1 MSLIDSPMI
10 SGDNNDAVFINTRFL
25 DGIHNTA
32 HIAVQF
38 FQFGII
44 SRSIVSVTVPYV
56 VRVVETESTQHRFL
70 LHNILT
76 GHVTQSRRMRVIVGC
91 LRMMVQSQ
99 RIYQILDAIPFI
111 QYAHLGI
118 GSRLAQLAEHGG
130 ENAMLVQHTRR

>member
-1 MSLIDSPMI
+1 MI

-38 FQFGII
+38 SQFGII
-44 SRSIVSVTVPYV
+44 SRSIVSVTMPHV

-70 LHNILT
+70 LRNILT

-99 RIYQILDAIPFI
+99 RIYQD
-111 QYAHLGI
+111 
-118 GSRLAQLAEHGG
+118 
-130 ENAMLVQHTRR
+130 T